1 MRTALALLVLL
12 APIDARAQLIA
23 TSFDELPTTLQQ
35 GERIEVSTASGDTL
49 KGDVLDV
56 SSSGLELR
64 IRTPRPNG
72 NTPAAAQRRLLEND
86 VRQIVREHHDSLWNG
101 TIIGLAAAA
110 FPGVVTIAW
119 GLSAANDGYTT
130 GAEVAGAGIVMLGI
144 GAGLGAAVDAS
155 IHRRTTVYLR
165 PAARSSLRWGPA
177 LSGPAVSIAPLVALT
192 AGGVRVSLQF

>member
-12 APIDARAQLIA
+12 APVDARAQLIA

-35 GERIEVSTASGDTL
+35 GNTIELTTANGDTL

-72 NTPAAAQRRLLEND
+72 NAPAVAQRRLLEND
-86 VRQIVREHHDSLWNG
+86 VRRIVREHHDSLWNG

-130 GAEVAGAGIVMLGI
+130 GAELAGAGIVILGI

-165 PAARSSLRWGPA
+165 PTTRSSVGRDSGSPGPT
-177 LSGPAVSIAPLVALT
+177 VSVAPLLAPT
-192 AGGVRVSLQF
+192 ARGLRVSLQF